1 MGGLDCEVYLEAG
14 KLNSKAR
21 PLNTVDRSRVWV
33 IVGKSVRYR
42 CFPPVGVSMT
52 RPAKIASHSIHNYLG
67 CGRNGSP
74 ESEQPPGRYS
84 LKEYEL
90 LERR

>member
-1 MGGLDCEVYLEAG
+1 MIFIIPVVYRCSKIVLTSEHYYAWGGGGLDCEVYLDAG

-42 CFPPVGVSMT
+42 CFPPW
-52 RPAKIASHSIHNYLG
+52 
-67 CGRNGSP
+67 
-74 ESEQPPGRYS
+74 E
-84 LKEYEL
+84 
-90 LERR
+90 